1 MAKISIRKSEASNRV
16 DFTVNGKAFHTND
29 AGEGLWVGEG
39 YTKQIKGTLD
49 FSLKQKTISGMRKA
63 IEKVF

>member
-1 MAKISIRKSEASNRV
+1 MKISISKSESTSRV
-16 DFTVNGKAFHTND
+16 DFTVNGEAYHTD
-29 AGEGLWVGEG
+29 DRGEGLWVGAD